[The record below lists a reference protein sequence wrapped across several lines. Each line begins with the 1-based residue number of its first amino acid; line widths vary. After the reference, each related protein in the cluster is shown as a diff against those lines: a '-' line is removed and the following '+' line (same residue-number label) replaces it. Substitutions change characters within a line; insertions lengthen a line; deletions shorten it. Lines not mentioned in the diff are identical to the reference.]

1 MHITLAGVGGVEYFM
16 SDLMG
21 EGLPNMK
28 CLKIV
33 RHSEQWSPDFTP
45 GYIGVIAITFL
56 ELYTNVK

>member
-1 MHITLAGVGGVEYFM
+1 MEYFM